1 MDYQKLITTR
11 ASNLL
16 NRTPHESDGRVLW
29 TYRHDGQWHVTDETP
44 VKAGKDGDGRLHVDV
59 KVKESFDDAESLQKA
74 QRENGFHSW
83 KGTI

>member
-59 KVKESFDDAESLQKA
+59 KVKESFDDAESLLESTA
-74 QRENGFHSW
+74 
-83 KGTI
+83 